1 MQTACSEVLMPQ
13 WPKEKRG
20 NGGECSKGHLAGG
33 PWPLDSGGVMDALR
47 VQDGKEAIVEGEG
60 VVVAMGRN
68 CL

>member
-1 MQTACSEVLMPQ
+1 MVVSAAKDTLP
-13 WPKEKRG
+13 
-20 NGGECSKGHLAGG
+20 GG

-47 VQDGKEAIVEGEG
+47 VPDGKEAIVEGEG